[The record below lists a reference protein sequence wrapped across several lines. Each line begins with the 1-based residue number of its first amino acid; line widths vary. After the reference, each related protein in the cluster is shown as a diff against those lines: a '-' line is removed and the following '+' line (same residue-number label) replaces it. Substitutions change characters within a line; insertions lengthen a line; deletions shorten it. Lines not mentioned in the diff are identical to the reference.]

1 MKDPGWGPGVFRR
14 SRRGVQR
21 VLPLVGDEGKYVGGE
36 AVGPAYFTE
45 SPRGPG
51 VSLGEVGSCFAASIL
66 EPRFQN
72 CPTELMQHF
81 ARTSGTAKIDIF
93 FELAKCCMARPCRP
107 VRSSPERGLFTPCRP
122 SLVATPRSGLDESG
136 REDQSETE
144 QRDG

>member
-72 CPTELMQHF
+72 CPTELMHF
-81 ARTSGTAKIDIF
+81 
-93 FELAKCCMARPCRP
+93 LRPLRY
-107 VRSSPERGLFTPCRP
+107 RKYKHYF
-122 SLVATPRSGLDESG
+122 
-136 REDQSETE
+136 Q
-144 QRDG
+144 